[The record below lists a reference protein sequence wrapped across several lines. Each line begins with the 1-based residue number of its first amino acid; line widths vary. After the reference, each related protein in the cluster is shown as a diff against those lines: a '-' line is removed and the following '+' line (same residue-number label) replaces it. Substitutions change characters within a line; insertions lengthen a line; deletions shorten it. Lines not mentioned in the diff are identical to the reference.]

1 MCVHNVFVVLFSA
14 RGKPNTSGLLEVEA
28 FSFCVVAA
36 TSWPT
41 KTEHHVNK
49 DGFRV
54 ILLSRARK
62 VRWWKQKLIFD
73 IFSFSP
79 PDSKMEGSS
88 QIDFQED
95 YRMLE
100 ANNET
105 HSRVIVMKN
114 NIKAY
119 EEKAISDEFSLTL
132 GEQLA
137 ILVSL
142 WIFASLIS
150 ILVWPCT
157 PIRKAVGL
165 DKREEEKSSWTSW
178 GWSWVSLSAWQEWW
192 YRDQHS

>member
-1 MCVHNVFVVLFSA
+1 MAGSA
-14 RGKPNTSGLLEVEA
+14 
-28 FSFCVVAA
+28 
-36 TSWPT
+36 
-41 KTEHHVNK
+41 
-49 DGFRV
+49 
-54 ILLSRARK
+54 
-62 VRWWKQKLIFD
+62 
-73 IFSFSP
+73 
-79 PDSKMEGSS
+79 
-88 QIDFQED
+88 QIDLENYQL
-95 YRMLE
+95 LE

-105 HSRVIVMKN
+105 HSRVIVIKN
-114 NIKAY
+114 NINISINESKAY
-119 EEKAISDEFSLTL
+119 EEKATSDEFSLTL

-157 PIRKAVGL
+157 PIRRAVGL

>member
-1 MCVHNVFVVLFSA
+1 M
-14 RGKPNTSGLLEVEA
+14 
-28 FSFCVVAA
+28 
-36 TSWPT
+36 
-41 KTEHHVNK
+41 
-49 DGFRV
+49 
-54 ILLSRARK
+54 
-62 VRWWKQKLIFD
+62 
-73 IFSFSP
+73 
-79 PDSKMEGSS
+79 KMEGSL
-88 QIDFQED
+88 QIDLENYQL
-95 YRMLE
+95 LE

-114 NIKAY
+114 NINNSINESKAY

-157 PIRKAVGL
+157 PIRRAVGL